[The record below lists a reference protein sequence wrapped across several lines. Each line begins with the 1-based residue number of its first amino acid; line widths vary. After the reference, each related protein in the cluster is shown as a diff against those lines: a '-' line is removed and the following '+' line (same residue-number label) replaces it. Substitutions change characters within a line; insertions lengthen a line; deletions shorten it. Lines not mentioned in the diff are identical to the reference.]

1 MLLQI
6 SPLFPLFRA
15 RGGSGVPNLEKISFI
30 LSLMQSTT
38 LTSAYFEI
46 NKILFGLNDYN
57 LLTCAFRF
65 VKFYYS
71 IIFLRYSYVLFL
83 QGIYFIN
90 FHKKYSV

>member
-15 RGGSGVPNLEKISFI
+15 RGGSGVPNLDI
-30 LSLMQSTT
+30 LSLMQSTS

-71 IIFLRYSYVLFL
+71 IIFLRYSYMF
-83 QGIYFIN
+83 
-90 FHKKYSV
+90 YSYKAFTS

>member
-15 RGGSGVPNLEKISFI
+15 RGGSGVHNLEKISFI

-65 VKFYYS
+65 VKFY
-71 IIFLRYSYVLFL
+71 
-83 QGIYFIN
+83 
-90 FHKKYSV
+90 